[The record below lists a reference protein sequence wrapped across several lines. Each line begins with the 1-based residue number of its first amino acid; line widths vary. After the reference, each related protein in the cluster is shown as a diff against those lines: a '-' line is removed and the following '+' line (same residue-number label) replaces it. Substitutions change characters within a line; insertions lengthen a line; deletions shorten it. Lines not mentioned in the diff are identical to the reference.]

1 MEQEIK
7 DAWWHIARH
16 QYTQARAAVE
26 PLRSPARRDQTLK
39 RVRQLQRQYI
49 QDLWRAERQAGAYNP
64 FEELTLNLD
73 EEPFEELDRLV
84 ADIQARIA
92 ARDPDLPHG
101 WEWSARW
108 RGQHPDGR
116 QTSLHLE
123 RADALREMKRQMTPL
138 EQAMARRAA
147 QRQPVGEE
155 LFEGEPS

>member
-1 MEQEIK
+1 MEDEVR
-7 DAWWHIARH
+7 ASWHHIAAGRFVEARQTAELLRH
-16 QYTQARAAVE
+16 PGRRAAV
-26 PLRSPARRDQTLK
+26 LK
-39 RVRQLQRQYI
+39 RLRVVYAQHI
-49 QDLWRAERQAGAYNP
+49 QSLWRDERQAGAYNP